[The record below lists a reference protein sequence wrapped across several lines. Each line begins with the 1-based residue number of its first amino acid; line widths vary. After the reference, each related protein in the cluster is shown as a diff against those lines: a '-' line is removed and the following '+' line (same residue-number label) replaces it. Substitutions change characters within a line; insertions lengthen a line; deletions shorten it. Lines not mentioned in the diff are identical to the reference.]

1 MSDWTQRADGRTF
14 DVPGF
19 PFDCGERTDL
29 RLHCRTLGEMAPHG
43 GNAVLMLHG
52 TVGSGKQFLQADT
65 ADALFG
71 PGQPL
76 DIAKYCIVL
85 PDAIG
90 HGLSS
95 KPSDRLGTAFPR
107 YGYGDMVRAQHLLVV
122 EHLGL
127 DRLRLVLGTSMGGM
141 HTWMWGQAY
150 PALMDALMPIA
161 SLPERVTGRNLLM
174 RRIMLAL
181 LRPDGGV
188 SGRAGLG
195 PAWNLF
201 KLLVDSP
208 ARLAEQFGDIAD
220 ADAHIRDV
228 AAEAMKSEDVNDV
241 IWEFEASRDYDPAPG
256 LGRIAAPLL
265 AVNFAD
271 DDINP
276 AALGG
281 LARAIAKVPR
291 GRAVTLPA
299 GPESRG
305 HQTLQIAR
313 LWAHCVTELLDAT
326 ALADAAAP

>member
-1 MSDWTQRADGRTF
+1 MPDWAQRALARTF

-19 PFDCGERTDL
+19 RFDTGECTDL
-29 RLHCRTLGEMAPHG
+29 RLHCRILGELAPNG
-43 GNAVLMLHG
+43 ANAVLMLHG
-52 TVGSGKQFLQADT
+52 TVGSGKQFLQPDT

-71 PGQPL
+71 RGQPL

-95 KPSDRLGTAFPR
+95 KPSDGLGTAFPR
-107 YGYGDMVRAQHLLVV
+107 YGYGDMVRAQHLLVS

-181 LRPDGGV
+181 LRPDGGG

-195 PAWNLF
+195 PAWNVF

-208 ARLAEQFGDIAD
+208 ARMAEQFEDITG
-220 ADAHIRDV
+220 ADAHVREI
-228 AAEAMKSEDVNDV
+228 AAQALEAEDVDDV
-241 IWEFEASRDYDPAPG
+241 IWEFEATRDYDPGPG
-256 LGRIAAPLL
+256 LGRIEAPLL

-271 DDINP
+271 DEINP
-276 AALGG
+276 AALGV
-281 LARAIAKVPR
+281 LARAIAKVPW

-305 HQTLQIAR
+305 HQTLQVAR
-313 LWAHCVTELLDAT
+313 LWAHCVAELLDAT
-326 ALADAAAP
+326 AQMEAAAS

>member
-1 MSDWTQRADGRTF
+1 MPDWTQRAVARIF

-19 PFDCGERTDL
+19 RFDSGERTDL
-29 RLHCRTLGEMAPHG
+29 RLHYRTLGELAPNG

-52 TVGSGKQFLQADT
+52 TVGSGKQFLQPDT

-71 PGQPL
+71 RGQPL
-76 DIAKYCIVL
+76 DIARYCIVL

-95 KPSDRLGTAFPR
+95 KPSDGLGTAFPQ
-107 YGYGDMVRAQHLLVV
+107 YGYGDMVRAQHLVF

-127 DRLRLVLGTSMGGM
+127 ERLRLVLGTSMGGM

-174 RRIMLAL
+174 RRIMLAQ
-181 LRPDGGV
+181 LRPGGEG
-188 SGRAGLG
+188 SRRAGLG

-201 KLLVDSP
+201 KLLADSP
-208 ARLAEQFGDIAD
+208 ARLAEQFEDIAA
-220 ADAHIRDV
+220 ADAHVRDV
-228 AAEAMKSEDVNDV
+228 AAEAMDAEDVNDV
-241 IWEFEASRDYDPAPG
+241 IWEFDASRDYDPAPG

-271 DDINP
+271 DEINP
-276 AALGG
+276 AALGV
-281 LARAIAKVPR
+281 LARAITKVPR

-299 GPESRG
+299 GSETRG
-305 HQTLQIAR
+305 HQTLQVAR
-313 LWAHCVTELLDAT
+313 LWAHCVAELLDAT
-326 ALADAAAP
+326 AQADAATP